1 MNSDIWKKLLEHLS
15 FWKITYLGNSFS
27 FRSFIVIKTRL
38 SMSYIIYWLKA
49 LGENAWTP
57 SSEMTLVW
65 PIYCFSHAR
74 KISQTKVKSFLLIW
88 SYYVYNYLFEKYM
101 ILFFIREFKH
111 SISKPSS
118 KYCAV
123 MLLVIMHFSITV
135 MSKYSEAIFEFL
147 LYKFFIV
154 ALRRLQWLLVTV
166 MAVFKFL
173 R

>member
-1 MNSDIWKKLLEHLS
+1 
-15 FWKITYLGNSFS
+15 
-27 FRSFIVIKTRL
+27 
-38 SMSYIIYWLKA
+38 
-49 LGENAWTP
+49 
-57 SSEMTLVW
+57 MTLVW
-65 PIYCFSHAR
+65 PIYCFSHVR
-74 KISQTKVKSFLLIW
+74 KISQTKVRSFLLIW

-147 LYKFFIV
+147 LYKFFI
-154 ALRRLQWLLVTV
+154 RFKKITVTV
-166 MAVFKFL
+166 SDRYGCFQVLEIKVAYMSWYNIYSQW
-173 R
+173 RG